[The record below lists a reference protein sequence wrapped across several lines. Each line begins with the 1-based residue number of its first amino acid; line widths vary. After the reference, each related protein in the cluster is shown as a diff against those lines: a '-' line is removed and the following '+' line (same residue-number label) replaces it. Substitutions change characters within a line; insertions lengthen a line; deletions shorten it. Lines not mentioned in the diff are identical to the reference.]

1 MKLRK
6 TMMAIALLASAGGA
20 NAALVTD
27 TTNGTNEMFLAVW
40 DPTAGKTFNLNT
52 HVTFNQIV
60 ANGAAALSSINLALD
75 PLWSTFTNSITVPSA
90 VKFILGVGDATAKS
104 MAVTSDLGIPPA
116 AYAINTNVVTPGA
129 TAINKHAAEINAG
142 TTAGVGGAVLAVGVD
157 STVISDQPD
166 NQVGQFDHSLL
177 GAPANG
183 LWSGYPMDPTGTLG
197 AATSFWFAGH
207 HAGVDARNRP
217 IDIIDA
223 NDIKLLGSYNLSLTS
238 LTFTPS
244 AVPLPAAVWMF
255 GAGLMGLLRATRR
268 KSLAA

>member
-1 MKLRK
+1 MKLTK

-27 TTNGTNEMFLAVW
+27 SNTGANEMFLAVW

-75 PLWSTFTNSITVPSA
+75 PLWSTFTSSITAPSS
-90 VKFILGVGDATAKS
+90 VKFILAVGDATAKS
-104 MAVTSDLGIPPA
+104 MAITSDLGIPA
-116 AYAINTNVVTPGA
+116 TSYAIDTNLVTPGA
-129 TAINKHAAEINAG
+129 NAINTHATEINMGLAP
-142 TTAGVGGAVLAVGVD
+142 GAN
-157 STVISDQPD
+157 SSVILDQPD
-166 NQVGQFDHSLL
+166 NFTGQFDHSLN
-177 GAPANG
+177 GVPANS
-183 LWSGYPMDPTGTLG
+183 LWAGYPVDPTGTLG

-207 HAGVDARNRP
+207 HTRLDARNRV
-217 IDIIDA
+217 IDVIDA
-223 NDIKLLGSYNLSLTS
+223 NDIKLLGSYNLSVNG

-255 GAGLMGLLRATRR
+255 GAGLMGMLRAARR

>member
-6 TMMAIALLASAGGA
+6 TMMAMALLASAGGA

-27 TTNGTNEMFLAVW
+27 STTGTNEMFLAVW

-75 PLWSTFTNSITVPSA
+75 PLWSAFTSSITTPSS
-90 VKFILGVGDATAKS
+90 VKFILAVGDATAKS
-104 MAVTSDLGIPPA
+104 MAITSDLGIPASSYA
-116 AYAINTNVVTPGA
+116 APTNVVTPGA
-129 TAINKHAAEINAG
+129 NAINTHATEIN
-142 TTAGVGGAVLAVGVD
+142 GGLATGAD
-157 STVISDQPD
+157 SSVILDVPD
-166 NQVGQFDHSLL
+166 NSTGQFDHSAV
-177 GAPANG
+177 GVSASS
-183 LWSGYPMDPTGTLG
+183 LWTGYPVDPTATLG
-197 AATSFWFAGH
+197 TATSFWFAGH
-207 HAGVDARNRP
+207 HTILDARNRP
-217 IDIIDA
+217 IDVIDA
-223 NDIKLLGSYNLSLTS
+223 NDIKLLGSYNLSLTG
-238 LTFTPS
+238 LTFAAAGVS